1 MTHAKK
7 GTHAP
12 DVLIANAGTVFVFCP
27 LTSRA
32 KEWIDENAEDAAW
45 YGDALIVDHPLRLG
59 SGAGHEGRRAGIEA
73 NEATVVTC
81 FGTFRRR
88 SFVLT

>member
-1 MTHAKK
+1 MTHATK

-32 KEWIDENAEDAAW
+32 KEWIDENTEDATW
-45 YGDALIVDHPLRLG
+45 YGDALIVDHRFAWGLARG
-59 SGAGHEGRRAGIEA
+59 MKDAGLE
-73 NEATVVTC
+73 
-81 FGTFRRR
+81 
-88 SFVLT
+88 LK